1 MKQAKGSREETG
13 GVHGKSSEP
22 LVSTKSK
29 PSFSKQV
36 ELELSFTWRPKASE
50 LIQALTQDRV
60 N

>member
-1 MKQAKGSREETG
+1 MKRGEGKQRSDSRLR
-13 GVHGKSSEP
+13 GKSSEP
-22 LVSTKSK
+22 LVSAESK